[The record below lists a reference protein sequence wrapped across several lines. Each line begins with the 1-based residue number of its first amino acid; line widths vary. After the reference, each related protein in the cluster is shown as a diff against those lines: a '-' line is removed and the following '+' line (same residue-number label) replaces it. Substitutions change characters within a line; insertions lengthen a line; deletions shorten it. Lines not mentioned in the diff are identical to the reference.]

1 MSESVAHSQTDPA
14 MMRAV
19 RQSTFG
25 TPEVL
30 HEVQVPRPEPGIS
43 QVLVR
48 LRAAGVNPTDWK
60 HRSGR
65 RFLGDP
71 PYTLGWDVSGVVE
84 QVGLGVTLFKP
95 GDEVFG
101 MLPYPYGAGSHAEFA
116 VGPARAFVHKPATIS
131 HLQAGAIPLVG
142 LTAWQSLVDTAD
154 IGAGDRVLIHAA
166 AGGVGHAAV
175 QIAKARGAYVIATA
189 SAPKHEFVR
198 GLGADEVIDY
208 RQVDFAEAVSRVDV
222 VLDTIGGD
230 YQLRSL
236 GCLRAGGT
244 LVSTVPVA
252 ADGLHQQAE
261 RLGVRAELILVEADQ
276 AGMRGISDLMDAGLL
291 RATIAETFP
300 LAQAAGAHEAGETNR
315 TVGKLVLTMEDAAP
329 GAEGHSS

>member
-1 MSESVAHSQTDPA
+1 
-14 MMRAV
+14 MRAV
-19 RQSTFG
+19 RQNTFG
-25 TPEVL
+25 GPEVL
-30 HEVQVPRPEPGIS
+30 HETQVPRPQPGIS

-101 MLPYPYGAGSHAEFA
+101 MLPYAHGAGSHAEFV
-116 VGPARAFVHKPATIS
+116 VGPARAFVHKPASIS
-131 HLQAGAIPLVG
+131 HVQAGAIPLVA
-142 LTAWQSLVDTAD
+142 LTAWQSLVDTAGL
-154 IGAGDRVLIHAA
+154 GAGDRVLIHAA
-166 AGGVGHAAV
+166 AGGVGHVAV

-208 RQVDFAEAVSRVDV
+208 RQVDFAEAVDRVDV

-236 GCLRAGGT
+236 EPLRPGGT
-244 LVSTVPVA
+244 LVSTVPVPA
-252 ADGLHQQAE
+252 EGLQQEAKK
-261 RLGVRAELILVEADQ
+261 LSVRSELILVESDH
-276 AGMRGISDLMDAGLL
+276 AGMQEISALMEAGQL

-300 LAQAAGAHEAGETNR
+300 LAQAAQAHEAGETNR
-315 TVGKLVLTMEDAAP
+315 TIGKLVLTMDDDVAAD
-329 GAEGHSS
+329 